1 MTIMAIIAITTP
13 VLALSHIAALLDI
26 DAMIIVHTIM
36 AILPFQSHIK
46 MIRGWF
52 PIRQSVHNAAIG
64 CITKRILIWIKICRE
79 F

>member
-13 VLALSHIAALLDI
+13 VPAQFHIAALLDT

-52 PIRQSVHNAAIG
+52 PIRQSVQIAVIG
-64 CITKRILIWIKICRE
+64 CITRGY
-79 F
+79 